1 MRCQTCPPFSPP
13 PRFPTRTP
21 LRHTND
27 TIEAVPRPSRRRFA
41 PARGRAPCTVPCP
54 ILRRIVFA
62 FSSGR
67 LSKISTSRNQ
77 SRQAVAATAP
87 CLRSIPCDPAAGEQ
101 RQIRPRPA
109 AKECSPSKLSSRTD
123 TARRAFGTA
132 LRLTHRANCFRPFPA
147 PVRFRPGTAAPA
159 HGPDERRSHETN
171 TKKSRPRSIRRRLFH
186 KKLRRITVGR
196 SGNICRNAPSHP

>member
-67 LSKISTSRNQ
+67 LSKVSTSRNQ
-77 SRQAVAATAP
+77 SRQAVAA
-87 CLRSIPCDPAAGEQ
+87 
-101 RQIRPRPA
+101 
-109 AKECSPSKLSSRTD
+109 
-123 TARRAFGTA
+123 
-132 LRLTHRANCFRPFPA
+132 
-147 PVRFRPGTAAPA
+147 AAPA
-159 HGPDERRSHETN
+159 LAAYRAIQPPANNGKYARDRLQKNAAHQNYRPVPTRLAERSARHSALRTGRTAFVHFPPRYASAPAQLPRLTVR
-171 TKKSRPRSIRRRLFH
+171 TKGVRMKRIR
-186 KKLRRITVGR
+186 KK
-196 SGNICRNAPSHP
+196 PSAIHSQTAFS